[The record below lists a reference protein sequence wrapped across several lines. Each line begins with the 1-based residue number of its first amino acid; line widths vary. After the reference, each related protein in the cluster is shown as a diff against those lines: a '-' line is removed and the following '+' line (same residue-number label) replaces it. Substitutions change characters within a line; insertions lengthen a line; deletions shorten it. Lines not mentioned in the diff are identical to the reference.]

1 MSRKN
6 IRSARKIQAPK
17 EVKNSMRV
25 LNLSGYE
32 IPSIKENTRN
42 DWVEYG
48 DNNDYFAELIE
59 RYLGSPTNSR
69 CINGIVDMVYG
80 RGLNATDSTEK
91 PEMFGKMQS
100 VLRSSDVKK
109 MVNDLKMLGQAAI
122 QVVYKTGKKEIA
134 GLYHFPMETLRA
146 EKAKDGKVKGYY
158 YHPDWANIKP
168 SDKPK
173 RIPSYKNGSRS
184 EKI

>member
-69 CINGIVDMVYG
+69 CINGIVDMV
-80 RGLNATDSTEK
+80 RRTLEMIGLSTVTI
-91 PEMFGKMQS
+91 MIIS
-100 VLRSSDVKK
+100 L
-109 MVNDLKMLGQAAI
+109 NL
-122 QVVYKTGKKEIA
+122 
-134 GLYHFPMETLRA
+134 
-146 EKAKDGKVKGYY
+146 
-158 YHPDWANIKP
+158 
-168 SDKPK
+168 
-173 RIPSYKNGSRS
+173 
-184 EKI
+184 

>member
-48 DNNDYFAELIE
+48 DNNDY
-59 RYLGSPTNSR
+59 
-69 CINGIVDMVYG
+69 
-80 RGLNATDSTEK
+80 
-91 PEMFGKMQS
+91 
-100 VLRSSDVKK
+100 
-109 MVNDLKMLGQAAI
+109 
-122 QVVYKTGKKEIA
+122 
-134 GLYHFPMETLRA
+134 
-146 EKAKDGKVKGYY
+146 
-158 YHPDWANIKP
+158 
-168 SDKPK
+168 
-173 RIPSYKNGSRS
+173 
-184 EKI
+184 

>member
-1 MSRKN
+1 MSRKT
-6 IRSARKIQAPK
+6 IRSARKIEAPK

-48 DNNDYFAELIE
+48 DNNDYFTELIE

-100 VLRSSDVKK
+100 VLR
-109 MVNDLKMLGQAAI
+109 
-122 QVVYKTGKKEIA
+122 
-134 GLYHFPMETLRA
+134 P
-146 EKAKDGKVKGYY
+146 
-158 YHPDWANIKP
+158 
-168 SDKPK
+168 
-173 RIPSYKNGSRS
+173 GS
-184 EKI
+184 